1 MPVPDVTVLIAVT
14 DRPKWGKAAAA
25 CAFTLAVHS
34 RPAEVRIVAYKGGGA
49 GSRVSRKYDAIQA
62 PFRTKWVLHLDAD
75 SVFAAPLEPMIEEAD
90 AMNVKVGARH
100 APDQLAARKHWN
112 EGNYKM
118 LWQRSGMPYCKMA
131 TTCAVLMRSDY
142 AEKVFPRVE
151 HWRNRIDATGMRL
164 QRIYHHAQ
172 AAFTMA
178 CGEQGI
184 REKDFWWLDR
194 RQLSWPT
201 EEPGIIVH
209 GGRTQFKAILAKHFK
224 PEGFGKGFR

>member
-142 AEKVFPRVE
+142 AEKVFPRVQ
-151 HWRNRIDATGMRL
+151 HWRTQIDAQHLRL
-164 QRIYHHAQ
+164 QTVYHHAQ

-184 REKDFWWLDR
+184 REKDFWWFDH
-194 RQLSWPT
+194 RQLAWPW

-209 GGRTQFKAILAKHFK
+209 GGRKQFEELLAKHFR
-224 PEGFGKGFR
+224 PDGFGKGFA